1 MKLFCQQ
8 EFTFEQDELLK
19 SYPYTMN
26 KIILYSTV
34 VFSLLFSK
42 NIIAQIYHVEPL
54 NWWVGMKNPHV
65 QLLIN
70 GSDVG
75 TTTPIINYPGVVI
88 KKTSKGD
95 SKNYL
100 FVDLLIAN
108 NTKPGIF
115 TINFKKDG
123 KTVYTY
129 AYSLLQREKNASQLK
144 GFNSSDVIYLLVPD
158 RFANGDESNDVV
170 NGMRENKVDRSFDGG
185 RHGGDIRGIINHL
198 DYIKDMGF
206 TAIWPT
212 PMLENDMK
220 SYSYH
225 GYSITNHYKV
235 DPRFGTLDEYKEL
248 SQKVRSKGMKLIFDE
263 VLNHTGSNYWWMND
277 LPFKN
282 WLNYPDKYTPSNHR
296 RTVNEDMYASNYD
309 KDLWV
314 NGWFDKT
321 MPDMNGKNPFMAN
334 YLIQSTIWWIETL
347 QLGGI
352 RQDTYGYSDKA
363 FLKNWSCSII
373 NEYPNFTTV
382 GEEWSTNPLITS
394 YWQRGKKNYDGYS
407 GCLTT
412 IMDFPMQSA
421 LIDALKEPEGSDFG
435 KGLTKLYEGLANDF
449 VYADPNNIL
458 VMGDN
463 HDMDRLFM
471 QLNEDIDLT
480 KMALTYLLTIRGIPE
495 IFYGTE
501 ILMDNS
507 PHHKNDGIIRSDF
520 PGGWKEDSINAFT
533 RTGLSENSL
542 KMQSYLKQLL
552 NWRKNNPVISSG
564 KTLHFAPYNGVYV
577 YFRYNKEK
585 TIMVV
590 LNKNKEAI
598 TIDTKRFQEILK
610 DKDNATNVLSNQTF
624 SVHSPLIVDPKSATI
639 FDIQ

>member
-1 MKLFCQQ
+1 
-8 EFTFEQDELLK
+8 
-19 SYPYTMN
+19 MN
-26 KIILYSTV
+26 KAKYFLLIIFVTA
-34 VFSLLFSK
+34 FCK
-42 NIIAQIYHVEPL
+42 NVGAQINHVEPL
-54 NWWVGMKNPHV
+54 NWWVGMKNQNL

-70 GSDVG
+70 GSNVG
-75 TTTPIINYPGVVI
+75 ETTPTINYTGVTI
-88 KKTSKGD
+88 KKVNKAD

-100 FVDLLIAN
+100 FISLAIAS

-115 TINFKKDG
+115 KISFKKNG
-123 KTVYTY
+123 REVYSY
-129 AYSLLQREKNASQLK
+129 DYELLQRQKDASLCE
-144 GFNSSDVIYLLVPD
+144 GFNSSDAIYLIVPD

-170 NGMRENKVDRSFDGG
+170 KGMKENKIDRNFEGG

-248 SQKVRSKGMKLIFDE
+248 AQKAKQKGIKLIFDE

-282 WLNYPDKYTPSNHR
+282 WLNYPDTLILSNHR
-296 RTVNEDMYASNYD
+296 RTVNEDMYASEYD

-321 MPDMNGKNPFMAN
+321 MPDMNGRNPFMAN
-334 YLIQSTIWWIETL
+334 YLIHNSIWWIETL
-347 QLGGI
+347 HLGGI
-352 RQDTYGYSDKA
+352 RQDTYGYSDKT
-363 FLKNWSCSII
+363 FLTNWSCSIM
-373 NEYPNFTTV
+373 NEYPHFSIV

-394 YWQRGKKNYDGYS
+394 YWQKGKQNRDGYKS
-407 GCLTT
+407 CLTT
-412 IMDFPMQSA
+412 VMDFPLQEA
-421 LIDALKEPEGSDFG
+421 LVKSLTSKEYPTYNAPF
-435 KGLTKLYEGLANDF
+435 TNLYETLANDF

-458 VMGDN
+458 LMGDN

-471 QLNEDIDLT
+471 QLNQDENLM
-480 KMALTYLLTIRGIPE
+480 KMALTYLFTVRGIPQ

-501 ILMDNS
+501 VMMDNTG
-507 PHHKNDGIIRSDF
+507 HHKNDGLIRSDF
-520 PGGWKEDSINAFT
+520 PGGWKGDTVNAFT
-533 RTGLSENSL
+533 QNGLTTAQIN
-542 KMQSYLKQLL
+542 MQNYIKQLL
-552 NWRKNNPVISSG
+552 NWRKGNAVITNG
-564 KTLHFAPYNGVYV
+564 KTLHFAPFDGVYV
-577 YFRYNKEK
+577 YFRYSKEK

-590 LNKNKEAI
+590 MNINK
-598 TIDTKRFQEILK
+598 TSTSVGTKRFYEILK
-610 DKDNATNVLSNQTF
+610 GKKQATNVLTKEQFAIHSSF
-624 SVHSPLIVDPKSATI
+624 SVPATSVSVFEI
-639 FDIQ
+639 K